1 MYDKKNVLN
10 ECLYFWDF
18 LFSIC
23 FCFLLWICGIDTSHT
38 ASIISSPNTYEHK
51 AISDYVQNNN
61 KNMRIAPSHIT
72 WKWCSHTLLLPN
84 THTKAYSNIHVDFA
98 NSKQIRH
105 SSLNYTNIK
114 MSYAIPFKY
123 SQINY
128 IYKHLGFSYM

>member
-1 MYDKKNVLN
+1 MKKRKVQLDRVRLRSMEVCAWPLYD
-10 ECLYFWDF
+10 

-23 FCFLLWICGIDTSHT
+23 FCFLLWICVALVWSFL
-38 ASIISSPNTYEHK
+38 YKHK
-51 AISDYVQNNN
+51 AISHYVQNNN
-61 KNMRIAPSHIT
+61 KNLRITPSHIT